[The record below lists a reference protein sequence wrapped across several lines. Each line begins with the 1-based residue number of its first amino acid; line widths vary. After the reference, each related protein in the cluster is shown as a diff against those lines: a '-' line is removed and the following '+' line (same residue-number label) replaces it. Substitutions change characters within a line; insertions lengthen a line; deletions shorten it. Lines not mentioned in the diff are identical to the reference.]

1 MTLSLDDFYAQ
12 MLNMA
17 PPDEAGLVEGPLPAS
32 AVPDPML
39 GVTSNFGGPPTAAA
53 QYGYSPQP
61 RPPLPPQIAGGPEEL
76 YGPFRQ
82 IWDGLQQEQDPLAGL
97 MGGMPQ
103 DPLMA
108 GMPPMQPPMPPQAPM
123 PQAMPPQQG
132 MPPQGFPLDPNT
144 LQYWGPQEGQ
154 DSFIAQP
161 ANGGERVLL
170 ANGFGRVLDR
180 VNWLR
185 SLRAQ
190 QGY

>member
-82 IWDGLQQEQDPLAGL
+82 IWDGLQAEQDPLAGL

-108 GMPPMQPPMPPQAPM
+108 GMPPMQPP
-123 PQAMPPQQG
+123 

-161 ANGGERVLL
+161 ANGGERVLH